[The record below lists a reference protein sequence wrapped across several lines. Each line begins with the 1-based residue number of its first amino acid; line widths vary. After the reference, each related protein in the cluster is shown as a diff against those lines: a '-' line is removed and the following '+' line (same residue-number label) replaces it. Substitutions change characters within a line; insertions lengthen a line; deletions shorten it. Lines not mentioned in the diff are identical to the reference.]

1 MRSKILRFVLPLFVI
16 GFAFVIAS
24 YLKWTKPSVEPKPLT
39 ERAWTVSV
47 IPAKIENIQPRI
59 KLFGEIVSGRTIDLR
74 PEVSGKIIQA
84 SPNLVEGGIVSEGE
98 VIAPPVPLTQ
108 DRVCFPRPLA
118 EFPELTVIK
127 LLVVLFKIWEEAAVW
142 CPPELPPLFCFL
154 LAVTSSNR

>member
-98 VIAPPVPLTQ
+98 VIAHIDPFDYKSSRHDIQ
-108 DRVCFPRPLA
+108 
-118 EFPELTVIK
+118 
-127 LLVVLFKIWEEAAVW
+127 
-142 CPPELPPLFCFL
+142 
-154 LAVTSSNR
+154 VTKSSSYIFRDACVNHCSL

>member
-16 GFAFVIAS
+16 GFAFVVAS

-74 PEVSGKIIQA
+74 PEVSGK
-84 SPNLVEGGIVSEGE
+84 
-98 VIAPPVPLTQ
+98 
-108 DRVCFPRPLA
+108 
-118 EFPELTVIK
+118 
-127 LLVVLFKIWEEAAVW
+127 
-142 CPPELPPLFCFL
+142 
-154 LAVTSSNR
+154 